1 MGRDERFLNDYPD
14 YHAWEKFFFELSKGT
29 QEIKLSQLET
39 YIKPDDFKMKK
50 EILKRSIKSYAKV
63 VKKAN
68 FDEDGVVTLD
78 EWLAWITQKKT
89 NLDRRKFMLKPWKS
103 FIVVLS
109 VIQLI
114 IGIGDRS
121 EKYSVCGW
129 YNVINEGTPQE
140 KQLQHC
146 LEPRPFHDKMTFMAC
161 LRFQPWRYITH
172 AFVHHGLPHLFINL
186 MTQLFFRN
194 LMFLLNL
201 LSQKL
206 HFLNKNKVFGHNKFY

>member
-29 QEIKLSQLET
+29 QEIKLSQLEM

-89 NLDRRKFMLKPWKS
+89 NLDRRKFMRKPWKS

-109 VIQLI
+109 LIQLI

-129 YNVINEGTPQE
+129 NNVIEGIPH
-140 KQLQHC
+140 QHC
-146 LEPRPFHDKMTFMAC
+146 QEPRPFHGAKYLGFSRLVPSKREKNVISLLRLYTFLREGC
-161 LRFQPWRYITH
+161 L
-172 AFVHHGLPHLFINL
+172 LFN
-186 MTQLFFRN
+186 F
-194 LMFLLNL
+194 
-201 LSQKL
+201 
-206 HFLNKNKVFGHNKFY
+206 

>member
-50 EILKRSIKSYAKV
+50 EILKKSIKSYAKV

-89 NLDRRKFMLKPWKS
+89 NLDRRKFMLS
-103 FIVVLS
+103 T
-109 VIQLI
+109 
-114 IGIGDRS
+114 R
-121 EKYSVCGW
+121 
-129 YNVINEGTPQE
+129 
-140 KQLQHC
+140 H
-146 LEPRPFHDKMTFMAC
+146 
-161 LRFQPWRYITH
+161 
-172 AFVHHGLPHLFINL
+172 VHW
-186 MTQLFFRN
+186 
-194 LMFLLNL
+194 FLYV
-201 LSQKL
+201 
-206 HFLNKNKVFGHNKFY
+206 HVAR

>member
-50 EILKRSIKSYAKV
+50 EILKKSIKSYAKV

-114 IGIGDRS
+114 IGIGDRA

-129 YNVINEGTPQE
+129 NNYG
-140 KQLQHC
+140 KQHC
-146 LEPRPFHDKMTFMAC
+146 MEPRPFHDKMTFMAC

-186 MTQLFFRN
+186 MTQLFFGNSIFTFVFRPSHISVFW
-194 LMFLLNL
+194 FL
-201 LSQKL
+201 
-206 HFLNKNKVFGHNKFY
+206 VFWSL

>member
-14 YHAWEKFFFELSKGT
+14 YHAWERFFFELSKGT
-29 QEIKLSQLET
+29 QEIKLSQLEM

-89 NLDRRKFMLKPWKS
+89 NLDRRKFMRKPWKS

-109 VIQLI
+109 LIQLI

-129 YNVINEGTPQE
+129 NNVIEGIPH
-140 KQLQHC
+140 QHC
-146 LEPRPFHDKMTFMAC
+146 QEPRPFHDKMTFMAC

-186 MTQLFFRN
+186 MTQLFFGKSI
-194 LMFLLNL
+194 FLIKFSSPKLVNFLKLVKSCTL
-201 LSQKL
+201 L
-206 HFLNKNKVFGHNKFY
+206 Y

>member
-1 MGRDERFLNDYPD
+1 MVQLSKIIDENRDRKVTLEEWNNWVNQRKKMGRDERFLNDYPD

-103 FIVVLS
+103 FIVVLTM
-109 VIQLI
+109 IQLI
-114 IGIGDRS
+114 IGIGDRA

-129 YNVINEGTPQE
+129 NNYG
-140 KQLQHC
+140 KQHC
-146 LEPRPFHDKMTFMAC
+146 QQPRPFHGAKC
-161 LRFQPWRYITH
+161 LGFSPLVPSKREKNIL
-172 AFVHHGLPHLFINL
+172 V
-186 MTQLFFRN
+186 
-194 LMFLLNL
+194 L
-201 LSQKL
+201 LS
-206 HFLNKNKVFGHNKFY
+206 

>member
-103 FIVVLS
+103 FIVVLTM
-109 VIQLI
+109 IQLI
-114 IGIGDRS
+114 IGIGDRA

-129 YNVINEGTPQE
+129 NNYG
-140 KQLQHC
+140 KQHC
-146 LEPRPFHDKMTFMAC
+146 QQPRPFHGAKYLGFSP
-161 LRFQPWRYITH
+161 LVPSKREENIL
-172 AFVHHGLPHLFINL
+172 V
-186 MTQLFFRN
+186 
-194 LMFLLNL
+194 L
-201 LSQKL
+201 LSL
-206 HFLNKNKVFGHNKFY
+206 YIF